1 MGPPQPAPRIKQK
14 VRRCKA
20 NYELTITTTQG
31 KTKGPKFYTGVEED
45 ISLRES
51 VERWNPLSNRCFQ
64 LALFGD
70 LENDFVQ
77 VRGGL

>member
-1 MGPPQPAPRIKQK
+1 M
-14 VRRCKA
+14 CKA

-51 VERWNPLSNRCFQ
+51 VERWNPLPNGCFQ
-64 LALFGD
+64 LND
-70 LENDFVQ
+70 LVEEIDLVQ
-77 VRGGL
+77 VRCGL